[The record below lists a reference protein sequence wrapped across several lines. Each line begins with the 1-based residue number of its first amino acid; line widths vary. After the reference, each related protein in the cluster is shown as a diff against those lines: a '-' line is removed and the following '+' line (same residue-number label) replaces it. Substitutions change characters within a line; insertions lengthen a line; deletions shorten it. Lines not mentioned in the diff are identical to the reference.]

1 MTRTSSRRLAP
12 LVALLVTAVVA
23 GCGTAPS
30 PTGLCDRYTELKA
43 SLADA
48 RASVAPSTTVD
59 QLRAQAD
66 QLRQRADRL
75 KDALDRIQMMS
86 DGRLDQAIGVARQQ
100 LDELRAQL
108 VVAKY
113 QAAETLGPQLTQ
125 AQDDLRAAIAPVRQL
140 LDSQCAAN

>member
-1 MTRTSSRRLAP
+1 MTTPTRRLAP
-12 LVALLVTAVVA
+12 FVAVLLATAVA

-30 PTGLCDRYTELKA
+30 PTGLCDRYSELRSSVKE
-43 SLADA
+43 L
-48 RASVAPSTTVD
+48 RASAAPSGTVE
-59 QLRAQAD
+59 QLQASAD
-66 QLRQRADRL
+66 QLRQQADTL

-100 LDELRAQL
+100 LDEIRAQL

-125 AQDDLRAAIAPVRQL
+125 AQEDLRAALAPVQQL
-140 LDSQCAAN
+140 LDSQCSNG